1 MGTKLAPTYAC
12 LFMGWLEE
20 DFLQRK
26 WGGIQPKIWRRFID
40 DIFFLWNGSVQDLE
54 TFMSELNNHHS
65 HIKFTANYNPE
76 TKIVPFLD
84 MNVKINQNG
93 FIETDLHTKDTARI
107 QYLLPSSSHPA
118 HITRNIPYSLDYRL
132 LRICSNPSDF
142 SKRLEELKTDLMS
155 RNYHSKIICEAFH
168 KVKKICRKKALE
180 KVQKEK
186 DQETPLITK
195 FHPNL
200 PSLSKIIKKHWEV
213 MTSEDPRLK
222 RIFPKQSVV
231 AYSRGKNLRD
241 LLVKAKVCTRRKSN
255 RVTNGFF
262 KCGRGFFQQCV
273 TCASIPTYGIKTHKC
288 NHTNEIHQIKSHIT
302 CISENVIYRIT
313 CKKPQ
318 CKDFVYIGQT
328 KRRFCDR
335 IAEHRGYISQKKL
348 EQVCGNHFNKNGHS
362 QDDTLPIA
370 IEKVNPTN
378 DEFLR
383 LKREELWIRTY
394 QSVEY
399 GENKHS

>member
-1 MGTKLAPTYAC
+1 
-12 LFMGWLEE
+12 
-20 DFLQRK
+20 
-26 WGGIQPKIWRRFID
+26 
-40 DIFFLWNGSVQDLE
+40 
-54 TFMSELNNHHS
+54 
-65 HIKFTANYNPE
+65 
-76 TKIVPFLD
+76 
-84 MNVKINQNG
+84 
-93 FIETDLHTKDTARI
+93 
-107 QYLLPSSSHPA
+107 
-118 HITRNIPYSLDYRL
+118 
-132 LRICSNPSDF
+132 
-142 SKRLEELKTDLMS
+142 
-155 RNYHSKIICEAFH
+155 
-168 KVKKICRKKALE
+168 
-180 KVQKEK
+180 
-186 DQETPLITK
+186 
-195 FHPNL
+195 
-200 PSLSKIIKKHWEV
+200 
-213 MTSEDPRLK
+213 MTNEDPRLK
-222 RIFPKQSVV
+222 RIFPKQSIV

-288 NHTNEIHQIKSHIT
+288 NHTNEIYQINSHVT

-318 CKDFVYIGQT
+318 CKGFVYIGQT

-362 QDDTLPIA
+362 QDDMLPIVL
-370 IEKVNPTN
+370 EKVSPRN

-383 LKREELWIRTY
+383 LKREEFWIRTY

-399 GENKHS
+399 GENKYS